1 MDYGNAHAALT
12 CPADTEP
19 WLLQPKRLLAAD
31 ELWSPAGASNRNNPV
46 SSQAAVH
53 TDMILPS

>member
-1 MDYGNAHAALT
+1 MDYGNGHAAFR

-19 WLLQPKRLLAAD
+19 QLLQPKRLLSAD
-31 ELWSPAGASNRNNPV
+31 ELQSPTGARNRDNPV